1 MNRTYVTFPV
11 KATAGLRVRS
21 WVIQEAKVYSHFLKD
36 EYRGGEEKKSYIVV
50 TYIYIY
56 SSNSSAG

>member
-1 MNRTYVTFPV
+1 M
-11 KATAGLRVRS
+11 AGLTVRS

-36 EYRGGEEKKSYIVV
+36 EYRGGEKKSFIVV